1 MSKALFITANEL
13 KKKSIIDGNVDE
25 DKVLQYIEVA
35 QDTHIQNYLGTNL
48 YNKINSLLIA
58 GTMDDGGNSDYKTL
72 WTDYIKP
79 MCIWYSQ
86 EAYLP
91 FSMFQIQN
99 GGVYKHNSANGESI
113 TLEEMR
119 MMLQEVRQN
128 AEHYTRRFIEY
139 IKDNDTLFSEY
150 TSTSADSDMLPDK
163 DSNFACGWVI

>member
-25 DKVLQYIEVA
+25 DKILQYIEVA

-48 YNKINSLLIA
+48 YDKISALLIA
-58 GTMDDGGNSDYKTL
+58 GTIADGGNEAYNTL
-72 WTDYIKP
+72 WLTYIKP
-79 MCIWYSQ
+79 MCIWFSQ

-91 FSMFQIQN
+91 FAMFQIQN

-128 AEHYTRRFIEY
+128 AEHYTRRFIDYVCANESSY
-139 IKDNDTLFSEY
+139 PEY
-150 TSTSADSDMLPDK
+150 TTSDASDMTPDT
-163 DSNFACGWVI
+163 DTNFSCGWVL

>member
-25 DKVLQYIEVA
+25 DKILQYIEVA
-35 QDTHIQNYLGTNL
+35 QDTHIQNYMGTNL
-48 YNKINSLLIA
+48 YDKISALLIA
-58 GTMDDGGNSDYKTL
+58 GTIADAGNEAYNTL
-72 WTDYIKP
+72 WLTYIKP
-79 MCIWYSQ
+79 MCIWFSQ

-91 FSMFQIQN
+91 FAMFQIQN

-128 AEHYTRRFIEY
+128 AEHYTRRFIDYVCANESSY
-139 IKDNDTLFSEY
+139 PEY
-150 TSTSADSDMLPDK
+150 TTSDASDMTPDT
-163 DSNFACGWVI
+163 DTNFSCGWVL